1 MNKRGSGQLRATD
14 HVAAFEA
21 YLKDLRDRG
30 ERLPARPNGEV
41 NLSQIAKDSGVG
53 DRGRFHTNERLKQLL
68 DGAKADAA
76 AAPVPTVDAVQLPS
90 AQQADSRSS
99 SPEALQRVE
108 RRAHRLEQMNATLM
122 SENAE
127 LRRQVKELR
136 LQLGRE
142 DMIIETGR
150 RVPASGAQ

>member
-14 HVAAFEA
+14 HVAAFKA
-21 YLKDLRDRG
+21 YLKDLKDSG

-41 NLSQIAKDSGVG
+41 NITKVAKDSGVG

-76 AAPVPTVDAVQLPS
+76 GTPVQTLDAVGALP
-90 AQQADSRSS
+90 AQQADSRSG

-108 RRAHRLEQMNATLM
+108 RRAHRLEQMNARSSRKTR
-122 SENAE
+122 S
-127 LRRQVKELR
+127 
-136 LQLGRE
+136 
-142 DMIIETGR
+142 
-150 RVPASGAQ
+150 